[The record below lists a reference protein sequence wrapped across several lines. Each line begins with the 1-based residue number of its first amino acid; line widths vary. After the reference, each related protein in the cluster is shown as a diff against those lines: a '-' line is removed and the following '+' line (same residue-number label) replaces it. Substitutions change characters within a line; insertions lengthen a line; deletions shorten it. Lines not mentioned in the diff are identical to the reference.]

1 MFRASVRGLVMR
13 FSADST
19 LILKTV
25 AIVTAFFVS
34 AAQARSE
41 RFESEKEATHV
52 VVGKVQK
59 VDASWS
65 LNFNMLSSVLVCHY
79 RATIDVEEVV
89 RGQGA
94 EPGTTISV
102 HYGRTYWVPL
112 SLVVVLG
119 VGVLAYRILKRTVRV
134 RWLRWALTVVLFVV
148 IFFGAMATLPM
159 PGMSGHHDFPHD
171 GDRDRLYL
179 KVRPSGEYDAL
190 YPRWF
195 GVKK

>member
-1 MFRASVRGLVMR
+1 
-13 FSADST
+13 
-19 LILKTV
+19 
-25 AIVTAFFVS
+25 
-34 AAQARSE
+34 
-41 RFESEKEATHV
+41 
-52 VVGKVQK
+52 
-59 VDASWS
+59 
-65 LNFNMLSSVLVCHY
+65 
-79 RATIDVEEVV
+79 VEEVV

-102 HYGRTYWVPL
+102 NYWRTYWVPL

-148 IFFGAMATLPM
+148 IFFGAMVTLPM
-159 PGMSGHHDFPHD
+159 PGMSGHDDFPHD

-179 KVRPSGEYDAL
+179 KVRSSGEYDAL

-195 GVKK
+195 GVKR